1 MKRNRGANASF
12 FILFPKDREWGKE
25 TEGHSCPAWQRLWKK
40 AGPERETVG
49 NLPPLVASDCF
60 SAEVFSACPAVLNVE

>member
-1 MKRNRGANASF
+1 MERNRRANSSF

-25 TEGHSCPAWQRLWKK
+25 TERHSCPAWQPLWKK

-49 NLPPLVASDCF
+49 NLPPSSLVTVSLQR
-60 SAEVFSACPAVLNVE
+60 SSLPALQF

>member
-49 NLPPLVASDCF
+49 NLPPSSLVTVSVQR
-60 SAEVFSACPAVLNVE
+60 SSQPALQF